1 MSTRTIITGLGT
13 VLIAGGLIWV
23 LGFSRSPAQSGPE
36 PPKHT
41 APPKE
46 KAARTLPL
54 LAQAPNRQAPA
65 RQPLRD
71 PNKPLGDFVEEAPV
85 IPNCHLSVD
94 EKTEVSTQREG
105 VLLYVGRPIEPGE
118 QVPPGHL
125 DTYFFGNKKHQ
136 YRRLKQGDIVE
147 VNEVLGR
154 IDDRLALDE
163 LETKKNKLI
172 AAKADLVVSEKTL
185 AEARERLKTQA
196 DLLKTRAT
204 SLEEY
209 RGAQLAVD
217 KYIGEVASKK
227 AAIKVAE
234 AELQQTATVVGL
246 HEIRSKIR
254 GQVQT
259 IYKRKGE
266 EVKNLEPILLLRNLD
281 TMRAE
286 GRIDIQLRQRLSKGM
301 KVWVEPSQ
309 DQPHHAPFF
318 GHLEPIT
325 GVAVASDSRTIV
337 SVSDDRTARVWERG
351 GEHERRILKHDSGL
365 RSVACTPIGAVANYC
380 ATGGADG
387 SIRLYDLAD
396 LDKEYVN
403 FQGKHRGPV
412 TCIAFNK
419 DGTVCATGG
428 DDHEIRIWDVPTGQL
443 KFKLTDHHGQITSLQ
458 FTPQNQLVSA
468 ARDNTLMLW
477 NMSAGPPVQI
487 FRRRSGSVTVLGV
500 SPDGKRVLYDP
511 AESKALRVLSLP
523 EGLHEGI
530 IRNTSGPSSFSTL
543 ALFSPD
549 GRFILA
555 GEGSEGRLE
564 LWTAPNENSRASE
577 IRKLA
582 MDDPSTVT
590 CAAFAPDASFVVA
603 GTKDRQVLAWGPLP
617 SEKDVADFRVPAV
630 ISNIDRA
637 VDAGTRP
644 QVRVVA
650 EFENPK
656 GPDGVGKLLHGGTV
670 NLVIPPEK

>member
-36 PPKHT
+36 PTKQTP
-41 APPKE
+41 PPKE
-46 KAARTLPL
+46 KVLSARPL
-54 LAQAPNRQAPA
+54 LAQAQVRQGPA
-65 RQPLRD
+65 RQPQRD
-71 PNKPLGDFVEEAPV
+71 PNKPADFVEDTIV

-94 EKTEVSTQREG
+94 EKTELSSQREG
-105 VLLYVGRPIEPGE
+105 VLLYIGRPIEPGE
-118 QVPPGHL
+118 KVSAGRL
-125 DTYFFGNKKHQ
+125 DTYFFGGKNHE
-136 YRRLKQGDIVE
+136 YRRLKEGDIVE
-147 VNEVLGR
+147 VNDILGR

-163 LETKKNKLI
+163 QDTKEAKLQ
-172 AAKADLVVSEKTL
+172 AAKADLVVSEKTRD
-185 AEARERLKTQA
+185 EAKARLDTQV
-196 DLLKTRAT
+196 DLWKRKAT
-204 SLEEY
+204 SLEEL

-217 KYIGEVASKK
+217 KYKGEVVSK
-227 AAIKVAE
+227 AMAIKVAE
-234 AELQQTATVVGL
+234 AELKQTKTVVAF

-254 GQVQT
+254 GQVKA

-281 TMRAE
+281 VMRAE
-286 GRIDIQLRQRLSKGM
+286 GRIDTHRLPRLSKGM
-301 KVWVEPSQ
+301 KVWVEPSE
-309 DQPHHAPFF
+309 DQPHHAAFF
-318 GHLEPIT
+318 GHLEPVT
-325 GVAVASDSRTIV
+325 GVAVANDSRRFV

-351 GEHERRILKHDSGL
+351 GTRELRILHHPVGV
-365 RSVACTPIGAVANYC
+365 RSVACTPKGAGTNYC

-387 SIRLYDLAD
+387 SVRIYDLAD
-396 LDKEYVN
+396 LDKPPVD

-419 DGTVCATGG
+419 DGTICATGG
-428 DDHEIRIWDVPTGQL
+428 DDHEIRIWDVATGQL

-458 FTPQNQLVSA
+458 FTPQDQLVSA
-468 ARDNTLMLW
+468 ARDNALMLW
-477 NMSAGPPVQI
+477 NMSAGPPVQT
-487 FRRRSGSVTVLGV
+487 FRRRSGSVTTLGV

-530 IRNTSGPSSFSTL
+530 IRNASGPSSFSTL

-577 IRKLA
+577 VRKLA

-617 SEKDVADFRVPAV
+617 SEKDVADFRIPAV
-630 ISNIDRA
+630 VSNIDRA

-644 QVRVVA
+644 QVRIVA

-656 GPDGVGKLLHGGTV
+656 GPDGIGKLLHGGTV
-670 NLVIPPEK
+670 NLVIPRAK